1 MQRSRA
7 WMLGALAAVAATPAA
22 GASAAPWARGDVFAG
37 IRGGQYKVYDNGGTL
52 KDTIATGDSGEATGC
67 AVTPNGVYGT
77 LFAGGGI
84 PLIDINDPH
93 AVKTT
98 YPSDPTHPE
107 SLAFARDGTFY
118 VGHADGMRSVQH
130 YDASGQS
137 LRSFTPTTEGRGT
150 DWIDLAADQKTI
162 FYTSEGKLVK
172 RYDVSAAAQLP

>member
-98 YPSDPTHPE
+98 YPATRRTRSRWPSPATAA
-107 SLAFARDGTFY
+107 STWGTRTACARC
-118 VGHADGMRSVQH
+118 S
-130 YDASGQS
+130 
-137 LRSFTPTTEGRGT
+137 TTTRR
-150 DWIDLAADQKTI
+150 A
-162 FYTSEGKLVK
+162 
-172 RYDVSAAAQLP
+172 